1 MDTARKRILHFIEH
15 QSIKPSDF
23 LKETGLKKGFID
35 RSHENSG
42 ASDIHL
48 SKILEHYP
56 RLSAKWLLTGKGE
69 MLKINDKRIE
79 VIQDT
84 KDQYIIELQKD
95 KIGRLEKE
103 IAELKKAKE
112 PHSGYRNVAEP

>member
-1 MDTARKRILHFIEH
+1 MTDFFRRLDIYLKLKGLNDNKVTVESGISNGIIGKARIRGALSQDNISKLLNTYTDLDANWLF
-15 QSIKPSDF
+15 
-23 LKETGLKKGFID
+23 TG
-35 RSHENSG
+35 N
-42 ASDIHL
+42 
-48 SKILEHYP
+48 
-56 RLSAKWLLTGKGE
+56 GE